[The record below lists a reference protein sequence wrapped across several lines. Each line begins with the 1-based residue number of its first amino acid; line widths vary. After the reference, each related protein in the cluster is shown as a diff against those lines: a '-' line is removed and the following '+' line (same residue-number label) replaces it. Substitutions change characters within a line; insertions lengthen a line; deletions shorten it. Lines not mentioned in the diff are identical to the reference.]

1 MKSSLVLLADFAVT
15 HRIGSGAFSTV
26 YKAVNRKDNKIFAL
40 KQMNKD

>member
-15 HRIGSGAFSTV
+15 HRIGGGAFSNV